1 MTSPTATAPV
11 IRTKRVLPPLVTGQ
25 EWILIGLLA
34 LLWVILAV
42 ATPGFLSPNSI
53 QPLLGRL
60 APIGIMAIGMTVIIV
75 TGGIDISVSAIVMVS
90 AVSVAKTIVGYEVPL
105 VGALALAM
113 GMGFALG
120 MINGLLIAYGRVAA
134 IIITFGTANLFQF
147 IALRIFNSST
157 VNGIPP
163 TLRPLGNGVDGR
175 TFGIPHS
182 FMIMVVLVAI
192 AWWYLRHSPTGRHY
206 FAIGDD
212 ENAAVLA
219 GVNVKRRIWIAY
231 GATGLLAGLAAC
243 IVVASGT
250 NTLDQSVGRGM
261 ELQVI
266 AACVIGGTSVMGGRG
281 SVFGSVLGALL
292 VQTVSAGVTQLGWP
306 SQLINFFVGVIII
319 LAVGI
324 DLVREH
330 RRRAA
335 L

>member
-1 MTSPTATAPV
+1 MMSAPTATKEV
-11 IRTKRVLPPLVTGQ
+11 RTSRVLPSLITGQ

-34 LLWVILAV
+34 VLWVVLAV
-42 ATPGFLSPNSI
+42 TTPAFMSASSI
-53 QPLLGRL
+53 QQLLGRL
-60 APIGIMAIGMTVIIV
+60 APIGIIALGMTVIIV

-90 AVSVAKTIVGYEVPL
+90 AVSVAKLIVGWEIPL
-105 VGALALAM
+105 IGAILIAM
-113 GMGFALG
+113 AIGFFFG
-120 MINGLLIAYGRVAA
+120 IINGLLIAYGRVAA

-147 IALRIFNSST
+147 VALRIFNSST

-163 TLRPLGNGVDGR
+163 TLNPLGNGPAGR

-182 FMIMVVLVAI
+182 FIILLVLMAA

-212 ENAAVLA
+212 ENAARLA
-219 GVNVKRRIWIAY
+219 GVNVKRRLLIAY
-231 GATGLLAGLAAC
+231 AATGMLAGLAAC

-250 NTLDQSVGRGM
+250 STLDQSVGRGM

-281 SVFGSVLGALL
+281 SVFGAVLGALL

-306 SQLINFFVGVIII
+306 SQLINFFVGVFII

-330 RRRAA
+330 RRKAA